1 MRSLSSRQVLLTGI
15 ADFYASVCREQLE
28 DDSDDEME
36 PDAAVNYKYKCDML
50 LRVKGLDPKKHK
62 HEEVDKPKA
71 PGEVQICDAIKAK
84 LDKGFEV
91 LSGRGRKL
99 LDDRLYVRN
108 KLWDVMRDPQLA
120 YIIDECIVYVPAD
133 VLEGLEL
140 MDAPGTGVESPQ
152 EQVRLTEALRTADA
166 IVVTMQRNL
175 EAYRDVK
182 KALEKCG
189 VFKKIV
195 ESKIIESL
203 GESPVKPCRV
213 FLFSAMDEARDFSKL
228 NTTEAREQFNKKTE
242 DSRSENVQ
250 GLKTLLKKA
259 FKSEKRKPKDMTEDK
274 MLDACLPA
282 LEADMFQ
289 SSPLLWASLALSSGE
304 KDKEEEISRSE
315 KVKLLCGVSKML
327 FALKEFKILHDVRQ
341 GSEHLEKS
349 MKNFL
354 VEVKHVW
361 Q

>member
-1 MRSLSSRQVLLTGI
+1 
-15 ADFYASVCREQLE
+15 
-28 DDSDDEME
+28 ME
-36 PDAAVNYKYKCDML
+36 RDAVVNNKYKCDML
-50 LRVKGLDPKKHK
+50 LRVKGLDPEEHE

-84 LDKGFEV
+84 LDLGFEIV
-91 LSGRGRKL
+91 SGRGRKL

-152 EQVRLTEALRTADA
+152 EQLRLTEALRTADA

-175 EAYRDVK
+175 EADK
-182 KALEKCG
+182 DLMPALEKCG
-189 VFKKIV
+189 VFKKII
-195 ESKIIESL
+195 ESKIIESI

-213 FLFSAMDEARDFSKL
+213 FLFSAMDEKGDFSKL
-228 NTTEAREQFNKKTE
+228 NTTEAGEQFQETTKTT
-242 DSRSENVQ
+242 RSENVK
-250 GLKTLLKKA
+250 GLKKILKTA
-259 FKSEKRKPKDMTEDK
+259 FKSEKRKAKDMTEDK

-289 SSPLLWASLALSSGE
+289 SYPLLWASIALSSGE

-327 FALKEFKILHDVRQ
+327 SALKEFARSEPLADV
-341 GSEHLEKS
+341 

-354 VEVKHVW
+354 DKVKHVW